1 MGLVKKITKI
11 GNSYGLILPSDV
23 MELVGIKPESE
34 VEISVEKE
42 GLFIHP
48 TLKEDRLVIENFA
61 TFVKRYGDTLKKLA
75 Q

>member
-1 MGLVKKITKI
+1 MGLVKNIIKI

-34 VEISVEKE
+34 VEIKVEKD

-48 TLKEDRLVIENFA
+48 TLREDRMVMENF
-61 TFVKRYGDTLKKLA
+61 VKFAGKYDDTLKKLA
-75 Q
+75 